1 MDHRLQRLIDE
12 ADIRR
17 VLALYARGVDRL
29 DAELIGS
36 VYCEEST
43 DDHGTYKGGGKEFGT
58 YVTDALRQHA
68 EATAHNLNQS
78 IIEIHDEAARAETY
92 FVAYHVRKA
101 QDGEYLDRF
110 GGRYLDELVKRDG
123 EWQIMDRVVVRD
135 WSATDKIEGAHYSA
149 DDFVNGRRSREDLA
163 YRPFPA

>member
-43 DDHGTYKGGGKEFGT
+43 DDHGTYKG
-58 YVTDALRQHA
+58 HA